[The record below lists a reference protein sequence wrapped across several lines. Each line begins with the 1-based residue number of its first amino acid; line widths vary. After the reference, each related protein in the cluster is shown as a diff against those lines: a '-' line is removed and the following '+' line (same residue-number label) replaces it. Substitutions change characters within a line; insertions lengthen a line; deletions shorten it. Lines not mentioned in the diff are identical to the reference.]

1 MQAIFRKNLIMSF
14 SLKSIH
20 EFKTWNRYLL
30 EQMKKKRTGDGLRQ
44 IQVELARIAAGIQG
58 KTQLARLEVRAS

>member
-30 EQMKKKRTGDGLRQ
+30 EQMKKKKNRR
-44 IQVELARIAAGIQG
+44 RIATNTSWAG
-58 KTQLARLEVRAS
+58 